1 MVSIE
6 DTRSRNDNKLYQ
18 TMPFKD
24 LLLQSFFF
32 SKSLTLSQY
41 RRRPEFILN
50 TVLKYNLKNKQIS
63 RPNPKIVYIYIQQ
76 ISIEVFLLYENDY
89 QTYGFFFSEKSIK
102 RHINRNHLLASF
114 SSCIFSSMS
123 EWLFW

>member
-1 MVSIE
+1 MTTNFIKPCLLKIYFC
-6 DTRSRNDNKLYQ
+6 SR
-18 TMPFKD
+18 
-24 LLLQSFFF
+24 FFF

-89 QTYGFFFSEKSIK
+89 QTYGFFLLKNQSKGISTEITFS
-102 RHINRNHLLASF
+102 RHFRHVYSLACLSGYF
-114 SSCIFSSMS
+114 GKKKM
-123 EWLFW
+123 

>member
-1 MVSIE
+1 
-6 DTRSRNDNKLYQ
+6 
-18 TMPFKD
+18 MPFKD

-63 RPNPKIVYIYIQQ
+63 RPNPKIVYKYIQQ

-89 QTYGFFFSEKSIK
+89 QTYGFFLQKAYQQKSPS
-102 RHINRNHLLASF
+102 RV
-114 SSCIFSSMS
+114 IFVMYI
-123 EWLFW
+123 L